1 MLLLTLFI
9 APTLAQD
16 APSFASGETPTL
28 NAQSFRPSLDATTM
42 LRTTDSALLRNKTFF
57 GRALLQY
64 ARDPL
69 VYYPFDYET
78 TGEVQ
83 EIVSGLTELDLA
95 GGYTFG
101 AVRAGVLVPV
111 YLRGTGPDTAETGLG
126 DVMVD
131 VKVRALNRED
141 HPIGLGFSGRVGLPT
156 ATTSLPLSTG
166 GLLYEAEIIAD
177 AAVGD
182 ATLALNLGQRGQPQ
196 VDLEGATW
204 GSQLYAN
211 LGGSYAFSERA
222 GAALELSSSFTEA
235 DFGNSAVMPIEAI
248 LSGWR
253 RVGDENSALV
263 VRGGL
268 GLGVTQAVS
277 APAWRALLSL
287 TWDPKP
293 GQDRDADGILDELD
307 TCPDVPEDMD
317 TVVDTDGCPETTHVI
332 VKVVDQFGDPVPT
345 ARWTEA
351 DRSGAPGD
359 ALELNAGTFNFSAT
373 ADGYTAGTTSLM
385 VTDAASA
392 EVVVVTPMI
401 LGSLTVTAKDN
412 LGNTVPNA
420 NWRLVG
426 APGTEPHPAGIAVPL
441 RPGDYN
447 LRAEADGYR
456 PVTRSATVVREKE
469 ALVIFEMEL
478 AKAVVTASKIEIKD
492 KVYFE
497 TDKAIIKTESY
508 GLLDEVAEIINSH
521 PELTK
526 IRIEGHTDSRG
537 NDAYNKDLSQRRAD
551 SVRVYLE
558 GKGVAAARLESVG
571 YGEEKPLKAERN
583 DTDRALNRRVEFFV
597 LDRSDG
603 AIKAPVQ
610 EIKLPQDQPKVDH

>member
-1 MLLLTLFI
+1 MLLLTLLA
-9 APTLAQD
+9 APGFAQD
-16 APSFASGETPTL
+16 NLSFSSGETPTL
-28 NAQSFRPSLDATTM
+28 NAQSFRPSLDSTTM
-42 LRTTDSALLRNKTFF
+42 LRTTDSALLRNRTFF
-57 GRALLQY
+57 GRGLLQY

-83 EIVSGLTELDLA
+83 ELVSGLAELDLA

-101 AVRAGVLVPV
+101 PVRAGVLVPV
-111 YLRGTGPDTAETGLG
+111 YLRGTSPDTAETGLG

-141 HPIGLGFSGRVGLPT
+141 HPVGIGFSGRVGLPT

-166 GLLYEAEIIAD
+166 GLLYEAELIAD
-177 AAVGD
+177 AALGD
-182 ATLALNLGQRGQPQ
+182 ATLALNIGQRGQPK
-196 VDLEGATW
+196 VDLEGTTW

-211 LGGSYAFSERA
+211 LGGSYAFTERA

-235 DFGNSAVMPIEAI
+235 ALGDSSVMPIEAI

-253 RVGDENSALV
+253 RVGDEDSALV
-263 VRGGL
+263 LRGGVGV
-268 GLGVTQAVS
+268 GLTQAVS
-277 APAWRALLSL
+277 APAWRALLSI

-307 TCPDVPEDMD
+307 SCPDVPEDMD
-317 TVVDTDGCPETTHVI
+317 NVADTDGCPETTHVL

-359 ALELNAGTFNFSAT
+359 ALELNAGTFDFTAN
-373 ADGYTAGTTSLM
+373 ADGYTAGSASLT
-385 VTDAASA
+385 VTDASSA
-392 EVVVVTPMI
+392 EVVIVTPMI
-401 LGSLTVTAKDN
+401 LGSLTVVAKDN
-412 LGNTVPNA
+412 AGNTVPNA
-420 NWRLVG
+420 VWRLIG
-426 APGTEPHPAGIAVPL
+426 APGAEPHPAGTAVPL

-447 LRAEADGYR
+447 LRAEAEGYR
-456 PVTRSATVVREKE
+456 PVMRSATVVREKE
-469 ALVIFEMEL
+469 ALVLFEMEP
-478 AKAVVTASKIEIKD
+478 AKAVITAVKIEIKD

-521 PELTK
+521 PELTR

-551 SVRVYLE
+551 SVRAYLE

-571 YGEEKPLKAERN
+571 YGEEKPLTAERN

-597 LDRSDG
+597 SERADA
-603 AIKAPVQ
+603 AIQAPLK
-610 EIKLPQDQPKVDH
+610 EIKLQQDTPKVDP